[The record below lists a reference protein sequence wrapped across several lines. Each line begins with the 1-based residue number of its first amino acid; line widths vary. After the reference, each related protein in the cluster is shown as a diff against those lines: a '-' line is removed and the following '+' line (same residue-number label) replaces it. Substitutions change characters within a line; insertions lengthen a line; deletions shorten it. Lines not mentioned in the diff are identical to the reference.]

1 MAYTCTWAPR
11 DTSKGTVK
19 MQPIQSP
26 CLVMDMHNAHSDFSR
41 RISLFAVFDRG
52 DIVHLNAL
60 GGLEV
65 H

>member
-11 DTSKGTVK
+11 GTSKGIVK

-26 CLVMDMHNAHSDFSR
+26 CLVMDMHNAHSNFSR